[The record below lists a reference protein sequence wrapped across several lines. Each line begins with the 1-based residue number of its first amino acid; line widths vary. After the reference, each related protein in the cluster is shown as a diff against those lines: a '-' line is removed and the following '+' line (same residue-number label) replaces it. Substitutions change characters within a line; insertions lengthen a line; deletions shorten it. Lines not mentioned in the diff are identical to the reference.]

1 MNTLLNTG
9 LILLSETSVAQ
20 TGMTRLFDL
29 DFQLLHDA
37 VLMIIAIFF
46 LFLIASNK
54 LFNPVRN
61 MMQKR
66 QEKIADDIESAK
78 EDKESAAALKLE
90 YEEKLKNIDKEA
102 EQILSD
108 ARAKALKNGDQIV
121 EKAKEEASAII
132 ARANKEAELEKQ
144 KVADEVKR
152 EMIVLASV
160 MAGKVVKASVDMAV
174 QDSLIDETLKEMG
187 ESTWLS

>member
-9 LILLSETSVAQ
+9 LILLSDSTVAEA
-20 TGMTRLFDL
+20 GMTRLFDL

-66 QEKIADDIESAK
+66 QDRIAEDIENAK

-121 EKAKEEASAII
+121 AKAKEDASAII

-144 KVADEVKR
+144 RVADEVKR

-174 QDSLIDETLKEMG
+174 QENLIDETLKEMG

>member
-1 MNTLLNTG
+1 MNTLVSTG
-9 LILLSETSVAQ
+9 LILLSSESVADA
-20 TGMTRLFDL
+20 GMTRLFDL
-29 DFQLLHDA
+29 DFQLLHDT

-54 LFNPVRN
+54 LFNPVRK
-61 MMQKR
+61 MMQDR
-66 QEKIADDIESAK
+66 QNRIADDIESAK
-78 EDKESAAALKLE
+78 EDKESANALKLE

-102 EQILSD
+102 EQILSE
-108 ARAKALKNGDQIV
+108 ARAKALKNEDQIIAR
-121 EKAKEEASAII
+121 AKEEAEAII

-144 KVADEVKR
+144 KLADDVKQ
-152 EMIVLASV
+152 EMINIASI
-160 MAGKVVKASVDMAV
+160 MAGKVVKASIDTTV

>member
-1 MNTLLNTG
+1 MNTLVSTG
-9 LILLSETSVAQ
+9 LILLSSESVADA
-20 TGMTRLFDL
+20 GMTRLFDL

-54 LFNPVRN
+54 LINPVRK
-61 MMQKR
+61 MMQDR
-66 QEKIADDIESAK
+66 QNRIADDIESAK
-78 EDKESAAALKLE
+78 EDKESANALKLE

-102 EQILSD
+102 EQILSE
-108 ARAKALKNGDQIV
+108 ARAKALKNEDQIIAR
-121 EKAKEEASAII
+121 AKEEAEAII

-144 KVADEVKR
+144 KLADDVKK
-152 EMIVLASV
+152 EMINIASI
-160 MAGKVVKASVDMAV
+160 MAGKVVKASIDTTV

>member
-1 MNTLLNTG
+1 MNTLVNTG
-9 LILLSETSVAQ
+9 FILLSETSVADA
-20 TGMTRLFDL
+20 GMTRLFDL

-37 VLMIIAIFF
+37 VLMIIAIFV

-66 QEKIADDIESAK
+66 QERIADDIESAR
-78 EDKESAAALKLE
+78 EDKESAGALKLE

-108 ARAKALKNGDQIV
+108 ARAKALKNGDAIV
-121 EKAKEEASAII
+121 AKAKEDADAII

-160 MAGKVVKASVDMAV
+160 MTGKVVKASVDAAV
-174 QDSLIDETLKEMG
+174 QDGLIDETLKEMG

>member
-1 MNTLLNTG
+1 MNTLVSTG
-9 LILLSETSVAQ
+9 LILLSSESVADA
-20 TGMTRLFDL
+20 GMTRLFDL

-54 LFNPVRN
+54 LFNPVRK
-61 MMQKR
+61 MMQDR
-66 QEKIADDIESAK
+66 QNRIADDIESAK
-78 EDKESAAALKLE
+78 EDKESANALKLE

-102 EQILSD
+102 EQILSE
-108 ARAKALKNGDQIV
+108 ARAKALKNEDQIIAR
-121 EKAKEEASAII
+121 AKEEAEAII

-144 KVADEVKR
+144 KLADDVKK
-152 EMIVLASV
+152 EMINIASI
-160 MAGKVVKASVDMAV
+160 MAGKVVKASIDTTV

>member
-9 LILLSETSVAQ
+9 LILLSDTTVAEA
-20 TGMTRLFDL
+20 GMTRLFDL

-46 LFLIASNK
+46 LFLIASNL

-66 QEKIADDIESAK
+66 QEKIAEDIENAK

-90 YEEKLKNIDKEA
+90 YEEKLKDIDKEA

-121 EKAKEEASAII
+121 AKPIRIKRLHRFLKSA
-132 ARANKEAELEKQ
+132 
-144 KVADEVKR
+144 
-152 EMIVLASV
+152 
-160 MAGKVVKASVDMAV
+160 
-174 QDSLIDETLKEMG
+174 
-187 ESTWLS
+187 